1 MTEVLDGFDVCKIQG
16 HVETKVA
23 NPRMQ
28 DLCGRCGRLR
38 GDDTMDRDI
47 ETERRWIREA
57 ADSAQYVADPEAIS
71 ELFGAFR
78 ERRCGKGPWLDVTG
92 RDWIEEALEE
102 AADQANYV
110 MAAMQQL
117 ALEGRVDEDADRC
130 EMLLRISLGAS
141 LTAYNALIQYRT
153 AADL

>member
-1 MTEVLDGFDVCKIQG
+1 MTETLAGFDLCKIEG
-16 HVETKVA
+16 HVGTDVA

-38 GDDTMDRDI
+38 GDDTMLRDV

-57 ADSAQYVADPEAIS
+57 ADSAQYVADPDSIS
-71 ELFGAFR
+71 ELFGTFR
-78 ERRCGKGPWLDVTG
+78 ERRCGSGPWLDVTG

-110 MAAMQQL
+110 MAQMQQL
-117 ALEGRVDEDADRC
+117 HLEGRVDEDAGKC

-141 LTAYNALIQYRT
+141 LTAYNALIQYR
-153 AADL
+153 AAAL